1 MTSDHRVAGSSP
13 AGCTPQH
20 QPLMGKPLHH
30 MGNMLGHFLDT
41 FQNRFLSHEPR
52 YLPSESRAFGNT
64 RPGKYR
70 GSSSPNSVTQSGD
83 PELRTQTRSR
93 SFAMFAHCLHVSSL
107 QTGAFPYDVKDQT
120 ANDER
125 PRFLPFRESE
135 RSRHPLHD
143 DQLP

>member
-1 MTSDHRVAGSSP
+1 MIRIIGLQVRALPGACLSIKHLWT
-13 AGCTPQH
+13 
-20 QPLMGKPLHH
+20 KPCITWATC
-30 MGNMLGHFLDT
+30 LDT
-41 FQNRFLSHEPR
+41 SQNRFLSHEPR
-52 YLPSESRAFGNT
+52 YLPFETRAFGNT
-64 RPGKYR
+64 RRGKYR

-83 PELRTQTRSR
+83 PELRTQIRSR

-107 QTGAFPYDVKDQT
+107 QTGAFPYDVKGQT